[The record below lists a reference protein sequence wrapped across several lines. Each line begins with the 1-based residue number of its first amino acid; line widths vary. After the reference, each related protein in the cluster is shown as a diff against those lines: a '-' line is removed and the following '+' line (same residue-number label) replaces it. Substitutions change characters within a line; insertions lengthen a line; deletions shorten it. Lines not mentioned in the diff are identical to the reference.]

1 MLSKLATVSL
11 VAIFSLS
18 GPYPE
23 QDEIAALR
31 REIESL
37 KAQQAA
43 MQRDLDAIKAF
54 LQALVQGRNPAEERL
69 IDSSISLA
77 GEPAR
82 GDAAAKLT
90 MVEVSDYH
98 CPFCR
103 RHIQQTQPQIDAEY
117 VQTGKVRHVFI
128 DYPIEQLH
136 PDAFKA
142 HEAANCAAEQNR
154 FWDLHRV
161 LFQKPTRDPA
171 ELVQQA
177 RTAGLN
183 VAAFQSCLDSGKYA
197 AAVRESVAR
206 MQQLGIDSTPMFLIG
221 RTPPEGQPMKILKV
235 VRGAH
240 PFAQFKNTF
249 DSLLQ

>member
-1 MLSKLATVSL
+1 VLSKLATISL

-18 GPYPE
+18 GPYPQ

-31 REIESL
+31 KEIEGL

-54 LQALVQGRNPAEERL
+54 LQALVQGGKPAEERL
-69 IDSSISLA
+69 VNSSIAIA
-77 GEPAR
+77 GEPVR
-82 GDAAAKLT
+82 GAATAKIT
-90 MVEVSDYH
+90 MVEISDYH

-117 VQTGKVRHVFI
+117 VNTGRLRHVFI

-136 PDAFKA
+136 PEAFKA
-142 HEAANCAAEQNR
+142 HEAANCAAEQGK
-154 FWDLHRV
+154 FWDLHRE
-161 LFQKPTRDPA
+161 LFLKPTRETT

-177 RTAGLN
+177 QTVGLEATA
-183 VAAFQSCLDSGKYA
+183 FKSCLESGKYSA
-197 AAVRESVAR
+197 SVRESVTR

-221 RTPPEGQPMKILKV
+221 LTPPEGQPMKILKV

-240 PFAQFKNTF
+240 PFAQFRTTF
-249 DSLLQ
+249 DSLNE